1 MTRRQ
6 TFVLTCCLSKKISNI
21 IVRMIKMGW
30 LYYYYSQQVCPFQ
43 YIFEL
48 FSRDLHLCLEW
59 SRWHYGKLSSIQKK
73 YSKSHHFR
81 RSRLKILDGVE
92 LQFRVQ
98 VGPFNRTEYN
108 RINDVASYEK
118 KRFFWKCDDGLNEEK
133 FQEVKRNIGISIMK
147 QIYQLGLPNIVRTKI
162 V

>member
-21 IVRMIKMGW
+21 IVCMIKMGW

-43 YIFEL
+43 YIFEI

-59 SRWHYGKLSSIQKK
+59 SRWHYGKLSSIQK
-73 YSKSHHFR
+73 SIVR
-81 RSRLKILDGVE
+81 IIILDEVDLKFWTGSSCNFGSK
-92 LQFRVQ
+92 LDRS
-98 VGPFNRTEYN
+98 TEQTL
-108 RINDVASYEK
+108 IASMMWHHMKK

-133 FQEVKRNIGISIMK
+133 IPRSKNWIFMIL
-147 QIYQLGLPNIVRTKI
+147 YQLTLPNIVRTKI